1 MTNKM
6 TNKIPK
12 IVIAA
17 ISSRAYVQA
26 AVDAGFEVI
35 AIDAFADC
43 DTRKLAQA
51 VIKVDVVDG
60 QFNRQQLFKVL
71 KSINLKSCIGFCYGA
86 GFEAQADVL
95 AEISTMLPLIGN
107 TAKVVEHC
115 KNPQTFFAHCDALN
129 IQYPPT
135 VFERPRQT
143 MHWLQKTIGASG
155 GAHIK
160 PLLPMDLA
168 DETPVYYQKKTAGVS
183 VSCLFL
189 ADGARAQVI
198 GFNEQWCAP
207 DVLSPYR
214 FGGAV
219 SHAPLTEQV
228 QDCLHRYV
236 QGLTETM
243 DLCGLN
249 SCDCIV
255 ADDEVFLLEINPRLS
270 ASLAL
275 YKARRGNLFQAH
287 VDACLKRLKDWPL
300 VENRA
305 FAQQVVYA
313 NAPITVPLQMDWP
326 SWVCDIPEPHERI
339 EQGMPICS
347 IEATART
354 ASLAKQKVLV
364 RAAGLLMTEEHDD

>member
-1 MTNKM
+1 MVNSV
-6 TNKIPK
+6 PK
-12 IVIAA
+12 VIIAA

-26 AVDAGFEVI
+26 AVDAGFQVI
-35 AIDAFADC
+35 AIDAFADA
-43 DTRKLAQA
+43 DTRVLAQA
-51 VIKVDVVDG
+51 VIKVDLIEG
-60 QFNRQQLFKVL
+60 QFHRQQLLRVL
-71 KSINLKSCIGFCYGA
+71 KSIDLQSCLGFCYGA
-86 GFEAQADVL
+86 GFEAQADLL
-95 AEISTMLPLIGN
+95 AEIDKLLPVIGN
-107 TAKVVEHC
+107 KAQVVAHC
-115 KNPQTFFAHCDALN
+115 KNPHTFFAHFDALH
-129 IQYPPT
+129 IPYPPT
-135 VFERPRQT
+135 AFSRPRQT
-143 MHWLQKTIGASG
+143 LGWLQKTIGASG
-155 GAHIK
+155 GGHIK

-168 DETPVYYQKKTAGVS
+168 DETPVYFQKKTAGMP

-219 SHAPLTEQV
+219 SHAPLSEQV
-228 QDCLHRYV
+228 QDSLHRFV
-236 QGLTETM
+236 QSLTETM

-249 SCDCIV
+249 SCDCLV
-255 ADDEVFLLEINPRLS
+255 DGDAVFLLEINPRLS

-287 VDACLKRLKDWPL
+287 IDACLKRLKEWPL

-305 FAQQVVYA
+305 FAQQVIYA
-313 NAPITVPLQMDWP
+313 NAPITVPQQMDWP
-326 SWVCDIPEPHERI
+326 SWVCDIPEPLGRI

-354 ASLAKQKVLV
+354 ASLAKQKVWA
-364 RAAGLLMTEEHDD
+364 RAAGLLMNEE